1 MSVQKQ
7 FDIHSSL
14 CRLKCPFV
22 KQSYKTDEVALLK
35 DKFKLCHDS
44 NILPNDTERFSH
56 VNCTELLVFYSFL
69 EGKGREA
76 TNAKSEATS
85 LIVYR
90 ENGECAFAPTTIV
103 PVVSEL

>member
-1 MSVQKQ
+1 MSVCKSQ
-7 FDIHSSL
+7 
-14 CRLKCPFV
+14 
-22 KQSYKTDEVALLK
+22 TDEVALRK

-44 NILPNDTERFSH
+44 NLLPQDAGRFLPCQTSLNLSAAQ
-56 VNCTELLVFYSFL
+56 VFIFYSFL

-76 TNAKSEATS
+76 ANAKSRATS

-90 ENGECAFAPTTIV
+90 ENGESAFAPTTIL